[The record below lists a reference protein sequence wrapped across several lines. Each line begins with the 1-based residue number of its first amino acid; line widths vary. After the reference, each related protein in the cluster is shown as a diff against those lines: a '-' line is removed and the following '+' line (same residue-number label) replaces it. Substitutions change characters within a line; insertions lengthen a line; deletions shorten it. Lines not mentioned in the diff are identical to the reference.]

1 MDEIEQRLADVN
13 RRLEAR
19 RAAVRERLETRPE
32 LSHLLEGLKATF
44 GPIRVT
50 YLAIDDWE
58 EGNELPRGF
67 IPHPY
72 RAPRVGRKGRMAE
85 LREREA
91 PEP

>member
-1 MDEIEQRLADVN
+1 MDEVESKLAGAN
-13 RRLEAR
+13 RRYEAR

-32 LSHLLEGLKATF
+32 LSGLLEGLKATF
-44 GPIRVT
+44 GGVRVV
-50 YLAIDDWE
+50 YLQIDDWS
-58 EGNELPRGF
+58 EGTELPRGF
-67 IPHPY
+67 VPHPY

>member
-1 MDEIEQRLADVN
+1 MTDEVELRLVDAN
-13 RRLEAR
+13 RRYEAR
-19 RAAVRERLETRPE
+19 RESVRRRLETRPE
-32 LSHLLEGLKATF
+32 LAALLEGLKATF

-67 IPHPY
+67 NPHPY

-85 LREREA
+85 LRERENA
-91 PEP
+91 

>member
-1 MDEIEQRLADVN
+1 MTDEEFPGLARID

-19 RAAVRERLETRPE
+19 RAAVRERLEARPE

-44 GPIRVT
+44 GSVRVV
-50 YLAIDDWE
+50 YLQIDDWE

-67 IPHPY
+67 VPHPY

-85 LREREA
+85 LRERENA
-91 PEP
+91 